1 MSNLKTEPTV
11 DIEILKADLAK
22 IKDDLASLAGS
33 LVDRGRQS
41 ARAVRKTVEDKVST
55 SVDALESFVEE
66 RPLTTVMLAF
76 GAGIVTAMLLRRK

>member
-1 MSNLKTEPTV
+1 MSKLQTEPTV

-41 ARAVRKTVEDKVST
+41 ARAVRQTIEDKVGS

-76 GAGIVTAMLLRRK
+76 GAGIVTAMLLRRR